1 MPYFRHTFDSV
12 KPKQTEDDED
22 MKAFVR
28 RESVDGPR
36 EICSHCGHVIVDV
49 PQVGW
54 VAPALG
60 DSYDLCS
67 GDSFGNHLPRRE
79 KGSPRTTLARSGI

>member
-1 MPYFRHTFDSV
+1 V
-12 KPKQTEDDED
+12 
-22 MKAFVR
+22 KAFGR
-28 RESVDGPR
+28 RGTVNGPR
-36 EICSHCGHVIVDV
+36 EICSHCGHEIVDV

-67 GDSFGNHLPRRE
+67 GDSFGNHLPQRQGKRST
-79 KGSPRTTLARSGI
+79 GSTLTRSGI

>member
-1 MPYFRHTFDSV
+1 
-12 KPKQTEDDED
+12 
-22 MKAFVR
+22 MKAFGR
-28 RESVDGPR
+28 RGTVNGPR
-36 EICSHCGHVIVDV
+36 EICSHCGHEIVDV

-67 GDSFGNHLPRRE
+67 GDSFGNHLPQRQGKRST
-79 KGSPRTTLARSGI
+79 GSTLARSGL